1 MNKKRPAAASLLFIF
16 LLAFTAVITGCLF
29 ISAVFYTGAVDT
41 ASFAEKIDIVRRPL
55 SGIAAA
61 LILFPVLSSALYL
74 LLRRAFRKPAL
85 PPDTFVVSPSGRLT
99 VFTAAAS
106 AAALAAGVFW
116 IKTNPYPPIADQYVL
131 WDSAVGLTQ
140 GLLLP
145 EYADYL
151 RCYPYQKGMVLFFSF
166 GVRLFGTHPLHFIR
180 PLNVL
185 CFALILCLLTYIARR
200 LSRSEEAACLCAL
213 AALFFS
219 PLLLYTVYVYAT
231 LLCLALVLLSF
242 AALLSFTEQADA
254 GRSPSVPAGVPACL
268 TVLPVSIACVLY
280 GSAWIA
286 VIAEAL
292 YLIWLF
298 IKYRGAKPSPSFRA
312 SFGII
317 LALFL
322 LPALLNRGTQKL
334 FTAMTGLEE
343 TAGTPASAFLVM
355 GMSSENG
362 ANGPGSHNGYDIA
375 LYSENNLDDERTAV
389 EANAALRE
397 ILREYRAG
405 ERKLSFFYEKTLY
418 QWTDPWFSSASLTL
432 HPKTVP
438 VTASARFEHL
448 MNSGFFDRLQDF
460 LAAYQLFIYA
470 AALCAAVLFL
480 IKAAARAKGKPV
492 QDEVSD
498 GTVLLLLYFCGGFVF
513 QLFWESKSRY
523 CMPYYT
529 VLFPLAASGIRLAAS
544 QIARPDGSFYN
555 KESTAGRSQDRSQ
568 NLK

>member
-61 LILFPVLSSALYL
+61 MILFPVLSSALYL
-74 LLRRAFRKPAL
+74 LLFRAFRKPAL
-85 PPDTFVVSPSGRLT
+85 PPDTSAVSPSRRLT
-99 VFTAAAS
+99 VFTAAA
-106 AAALAAGVFW
+106 ALAALAAGVFW

-140 GLLLP
+140 GQLLP

-213 AALFFS
+213 AVLFFS

-242 AALLSFTEQADA
+242 AALLFLTEQADA
-254 GRSPSVPAGVPACL
+254 GRFPAGIPACL
-268 TVLPVSIACVLY
+268 TVVPVSIACVLY

-334 FTAMTGLEE
+334 FTAVTGLEE

-375 LYSENNLDDERTAV
+375 LYSENNLDDEKTA
-389 EANAALRE
+389 AAASAALRE
-397 ILREYRAG
+397 ILGEYRDG
-405 ERKLSFFYEKTLY
+405 ERKISFFYEKTLY

-438 VTASARFEHL
+438 VTASARFERL

-470 AALCAAVLFL
+470 AALCAVVLFL
-480 IKAAARAKGKPV
+480 IKATARAKGKPV
-492 QDEVSD
+492 PGGVSD

-529 VLFPLAASGIRLAAS
+529 VLFPLAASGILLAAS
-544 QIARPDGSFYN
+544 QIARPDGSYYN
-555 KESTAGRSQDRSQ
+555 KESAVSRKKT
-568 NLK
+568 